1 MNKQLLMKKHP
12 AKQLERRKKY
22 IPSIFAKEIKGLS
35 SPCVIVDYK
44 TGRQI
49 HLLSQCEKKAW
60 YFLRFDD
67 EVEEIYEQFS
77 LDLEI
82 TLELAEEYGL
92 KHPGNKST
100 AMTTDFFVVKKH
112 GYAAYSVKSDCSIL
126 DNKREV
132 EKQILENMY
141 WELFDIEFHVIFA
154 AELDKHLIKNIM
166 EVVKCYN
173 KSRIFNEY
181 DEIRYMIAHKII
193 KVDLYQDG
201 IDYEKVKESVYGK

>member
-1 MNKQLLMKKHP
+1 MKKHP

-60 YFLRFDD
+60 YILRFDD

-82 TLELAEEYGL
+82 TLALAEEYGV

-100 AMTTDFFVVKKH
+100 VMTTDFFVVKKH
-112 GYAAYSVKSDCSIL
+112 GYAAYSVKSDRSVL
-126 DNKREV
+126 EKKREI
-132 EKQILENMY
+132 EKQILEKMY
-141 WELFDIEFHVIFA
+141 WKLFDIEFHVIFV
-154 AELDKHLIKNIM
+154 AELDKYLIKNIM
-166 EVVKCYN
+166 EVVKCYD

-181 DEIRYMIAHKII
+181 DEIRHMIAHKII
-193 KVDLYQDG
+193 KVDLHKKG
-201 IDYEKVKESVYGK
+201 IDYEKLKESIYGE